1 MWCLSE
7 PRLVTGGRERETEC
21 ETDRGEREECETER
35 ESKRERL
42 GKREKG
48 ERQRGERDIHVDRDR
63 NSVRQ
68 RERGERYPC
77 MKEEK

>member
-7 PRLVTGGRERETEC
+7 PRLVTGGRERETDTEC

-35 ESKRERL
+35 ESKRERQ

-48 ERQRGERDIHVDRDR
+48 ERQRGEREIHVDRDR
-63 NSVRQ
+63 
-68 RERGERYPC
+68 
-77 MKEEK
+77 